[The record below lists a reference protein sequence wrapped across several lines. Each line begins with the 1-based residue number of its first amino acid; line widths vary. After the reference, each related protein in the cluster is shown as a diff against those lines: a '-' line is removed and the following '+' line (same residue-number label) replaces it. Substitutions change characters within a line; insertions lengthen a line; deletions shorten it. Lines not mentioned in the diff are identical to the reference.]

1 MILFARF
8 FFQST
13 GVFLV
18 IPNFTNIIF
27 LLSFINLMHVFAAL
41 MWASDKG
48 HVEMIEMLQKSV
60 MKSMKTFTMEL

>member
-1 MILFARF
+1 
-8 FFQST
+8 
-13 GVFLV
+13 
-18 IPNFTNIIF
+18 
-27 LLSFINLMHVFAAL
+27 MHVFAAL